1 MCAVC
6 VSLPPLL
13 AGHFPH
19 EQSQAGCFLPL
30 RSFSSGLGSLSL
42 AVAGG
47 GCAARAP
54 SAGGVLWSVF
64 QELGSGSFG
73 VPRGFFR
80 VCFAG
85 HLGRLPRGSGPA
97 RSEAGVVSRIQIQI
111 QMMMLMLLMMIR
123 QLSRNTMK

>member
-6 VSLPPLL
+6 VSLPP
-13 AGHFPH
+13 
-19 EQSQAGCFLPL
+19 SLPL

-64 QELGSGSFG
+64 KELGSGSFG

-111 QMMMLMLLMMIR
+111 QMMMTMMMMMM
-123 QLSRNTMK
+123 TMMMHH